1 MILTQLPKK
10 YKLTSVHVCVHS
22 SVCVEAMI
30 EQWKRNRDI
39 RSMSCIRIDS
49 HYCSII
55 RTKTSVIPNPFKPIV
70 DECVWKS
77 LPTSVLTR
85 PTRPPPSSHH
95 TYVHIQPDRVHTR
108 QTWTQ
113 LLSVVI
119 SGIFELSY
127 KRQKREK
134 TQPIWLNIT
143 TGLSNSR
150 VLAISLLSNL
160 KIIFEYISS

>member
-10 YKLTSVHVCVHS
+10 YKLTSVHVCVCVCMHS

-70 DECVWKS
+70 DECVCVEEFANKCGNKANKTAS
-77 LPTSVLTR
+77 TI
-85 PTRPPPSSHH
+85 PPYIC
-95 TYVHIQPDRVHTR
+95 TYTTR
-108 QTWTQ
+108 QRPYETDMDTAAVG
-113 LLSVVI
+113 SDI
-119 SGIFELSY
+119 RDI
-127 KRQKREK
+127 
-134 TQPIWLNIT
+134 
-143 TGLSNSR
+143 
-150 VLAISLLSNL
+150 
-160 KIIFEYISS
+160 